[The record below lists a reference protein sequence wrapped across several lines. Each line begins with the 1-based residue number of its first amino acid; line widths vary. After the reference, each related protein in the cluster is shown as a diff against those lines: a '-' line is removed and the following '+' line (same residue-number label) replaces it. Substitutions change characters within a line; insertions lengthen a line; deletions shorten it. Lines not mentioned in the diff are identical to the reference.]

1 MKDTETVDFWRS
13 FFITYILTCVTVIAT
28 VFIQYNIGVDND
40 LFFYRVSCS
49 NYWIL
54 SFAKVIDALV
64 PTTITFA
71 LTLFISNYQ
80 KNGQDIIK
88 TLMIILLITLVIAGI
103 TFSTVKNIISLWV
116 LVFLLIFLISGVL
129 ICCKL
134 LICKNDNKK
143 RSKKREKFD
152 GRAF

>member
-80 KNGQDIIK
+80 KNGQDIIE

-103 TFSTVKNIISLWV
+103 TFSTVKNVISLWV
-116 LVFLLIFLISGVL
+116 LVFLLILLISGVL